1 LKRQDE
7 GLSLLAYNNK
17 AKRPCLT
24 ESTKSLV
31 NKRNNEANNLYAR
44 LLCLWSKEDPVDIN
58 MKLEN
63 ICQQL
68 DTKPQVS

>member
-1 LKRQDE
+1 
-7 GLSLLAYNNK
+7 
-17 AKRPCLT
+17 
-24 ESTKSLV
+24 V

-68 DTKPQVS
+68 DTKPQVSWFFDRLFFKFVDVEYVK